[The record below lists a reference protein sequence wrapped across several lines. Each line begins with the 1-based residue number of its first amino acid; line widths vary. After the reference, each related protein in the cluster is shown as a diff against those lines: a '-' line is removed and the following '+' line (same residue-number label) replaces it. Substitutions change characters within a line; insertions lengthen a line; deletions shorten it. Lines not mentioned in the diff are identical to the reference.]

1 MAFFL
6 SHLVIFG
13 GKAENCG
20 IPDSL
25 QEKPYNC
32 NINAVL
38 ITAGL
43 GFKQRFFLI
52 IA

>member
-1 MAFFL
+1 MAFFVG
-6 SHLVIFG
+6 HLVIFG

-20 IPDSL
+20 IP
-25 QEKPYNC
+25 ENPYNC
-32 NINAVL
+32 NIYAVL

-52 IA
+52 IS

>member
-1 MAFFL
+1 MAFFVG
-6 SHLVIFG
+6 HLVIFG

-20 IPDSL
+20 IPDSFR
-25 QEKPYNC
+25 ENPYNC
-32 NINAVL
+32 NIYAVL